1 MNYIDLILSFILF
14 SMGVLS
20 IIRKRFRTNRW
31 VIVLALLFF
40 PVALVSYYFPHLDI
54 VLFGETT
61 VVNML
66 IFPFIKIV
74 ILLALARS
82 IWNYRKSRSP

>member
-14 SMGVLS
+14 AMGILVVV
-20 IIRKRFRTNRW
+20 RKRLRSNRW
-31 VIVLALLFF
+31 IIVLAILFF
-40 PVALVSYYFPHLDI
+40 PIALVSYYFPHLDI

-61 VVNML
+61 VLKM
-66 IFPFIKIV
+66 IIYPFIKIV

-82 IWNYRKSRSP
+82 LWNYRKSRPL